1 MSEVLSQS
9 EIDELFKALNTG
21 EIDVNEIQE
30 SNVQKG
36 IKVYDFARPSKFSKE
51 QLRTLE
57 IIFENYSRLLSTYL
71 SGHLRTMVSAEV
83 MNAEAITYSEFSN
96 ALINPVILAVTD
108 FRPLKGSILLELSP
122 NMGYTIIDRVLGGSG
137 SGSGMNTIRD
147 FTDIERVI
155 LERLFIQFVQLL
167 VEPWQSVIEL
177 EPMLEKIETNS
188 QVVQIISPNE
198 IIALV
203 TLNIKIGNVAGMM
216 NICIP
221 HLVIESIMDKL
232 NTKFWF
238 AQREQELGPSYEEY
252 IQKMIQKSP
261 IPVKAVLGK
270 THITIR
276 EFLELTES
284 DIIRLDKDI
293 DSDLDIYVGNIL
305 KFTGTPGEYKN
316 KVAVKINRVITR
328 EDE

>member
-1 MSEVLSQS
+1 MGEVLSQS

-21 EIDVNEIQE
+21 EIDVTEMQE
-30 SNVQKG
+30 ASEHKG
-36 IKVYDFARPSKFSKE
+36 VKVYDFARPSKFSKE

-57 IIFENYSRLLSTYL
+57 IIFENYARLISTYL
-71 SGHLRTMVSAEV
+71 SGHLRTLVSAEV
-83 MNAEAITYSEFSN
+83 RNAEAVTYSEFSN

-108 FRPLKGSILLELSP
+108 FRPLKGSIILEISP
-122 NMGYTIIDRVLGGSG
+122 NMGFTIIDRVLGGSG
-137 SGSGMNTIRD
+137 SEMNNIRD

-155 LERLFIQFVQLL
+155 LEKFFIQFVELL
-167 VEPWQSVIEL
+167 VEPWQNVIEL
-177 EPMLEKIETNS
+177 DPMLEKIETNS

-203 TLNIKIGNVAGMM
+203 TLNIKIGNVAGLM

-238 AQREQELGPSYEEY
+238 AQKEQELGPSYEEY
-252 IQKMIQKSP
+252 IQKMIRKTRMP
-261 IPVKAVLGK
+261 IRAVLGK
-270 THITIR
+270 THITVK
-276 EFLELTES
+276 EFLELTRS
-284 DIIRLDKDI
+284 DIVRLDRDI

-316 KVAVKINRVITR
+316 KVAIRINQVITR

>member
-1 MSEVLSQS
+1 MGEVLSQS

-21 EIDVNEIQE
+21 EIDVNDMQE
-30 SNVQKG
+30 ANEQKG
-36 IKVYDFARPSKFSKE
+36 VKIYDFTRPSKFSKE

-57 IIFENYSRLLSTYL
+57 IIFENYARLISTYL
-71 SGHLRTMVSAEV
+71 SGHLRTMVTAEV

-96 ALINPVILAVTD
+96 ALINPVILGVAD

-137 SGSGMNTIRD
+137 SGLNSIRD

-155 LERLFIQFVQLL
+155 LEKFFVQFVQLL
-167 VEPWQSVIEL
+167 VEPWQNVVEL
-177 EPMLEKIETNS
+177 DPMLEKIETNS

-238 AQREQELGPSYEEY
+238 AQKEQELGPSYEEY
-252 IQKMIQKSP
+252 IQKMIQKSRV
-261 IPVKAVLGK
+261 PVKAVLGK

-276 EFLELTES
+276 EFLDLTRN
-284 DIIRLDKDI
+284 DIVKLDKDI

-316 KVAVKINRVITR
+316 KVAIKINQVITR

>member
-1 MSEVLSQS
+1 MGEVLSQS

-21 EIDVNEIQE
+21 EIDVNDMQE
-30 SNVQKG
+30 ANEQKG
-36 IKVYDFARPSKFSKE
+36 VKVYDFTRPSKFSKE

-57 IIFENYSRLLSTYL
+57 IIFENYARLISTYL

-83 MNAEAITYSEFSN
+83 MNAEAVTYSEFSN

-122 NMGYTIIDRVLGGSG
+122 NMGFTIIDRVLGGSG
-137 SGSGMNTIRD
+137 SGLNNIRD

-155 LERLFIQFVQLL
+155 LEKIFIQFVHLL
-167 VEPWQSVIEL
+167 VEPWQNVVEL
-177 EPMLEKIETNS
+177 DPVLEKIETNS

-203 TLNIKIGNVAGMM
+203 TLNIKIGSVAGMM

-238 AQREQELGPSYEEY
+238 SQKEQELGPSYEEY
-252 IQKMIQKSP
+252 IQKMIQKSRV
-261 IPVKAVLGK
+261 PVKAILGK
-270 THITIR
+270 THITVK
-276 EFLELTES
+276 EFLELMRS
-284 DIIRLDKDI
+284 DIIKLDKDI
-293 DSDLDIYVGNIL
+293 DSDLDVYVGNIL

-316 KVAVKINRVITR
+316 KVAIKINQVITR

>member
-1 MSEVLSQS
+1 MGEVLSQS
-9 EIDELFKALNTG
+9 EIDDLFKALNTG
-21 EIDVNEIQE
+21 EIDVSEIQE
-30 SNVQKG
+30 ANVQKG
-36 IKVYDFARPSKFSKE
+36 IKIYDFARPSKFSKE

-57 IIFENYSRLLSTYL
+57 IVFENYARLISTYL

-96 ALINPVILAVTD
+96 ALNNPVILAVTD

-137 SGSGMNTIRD
+137 SGINTIRD

-155 LERLFIQFVQLL
+155 LEKLFIQFVQLL
-167 VEPWQSVIEL
+167 VEPWQNVVEL

-238 AQREQELGPSYEEY
+238 AQKEQELGPSYEEY
-252 IQKMIQKSP
+252 IQKMIQKSRV
-261 IPVKAVLGK
+261 PVKAILGK
-270 THITIR
+270 THITVR
-276 EFLELTES
+276 EFLDLMRS
-284 DIIRLDKDI
+284 DIIKLDKDI

-316 KVAVKINRVITR
+316 KVAVKINKVITR

>member
-1 MSEVLSQS
+1 MGEVLSQS

-21 EIDVNEIQE
+21 EINVNDMQE
-30 SNVQKG
+30 ANEQKG
-36 IKVYDFARPSKFSKE
+36 VKVYDFTRPSKFSKE

-57 IIFENYSRLLSTYL
+57 IIFENYARLISTYL
-71 SGHLRTMVSAEV
+71 SGHLRTMVTVEV
-83 MNAEAITYSEFSN
+83 MNAEAVTYSEFSN

-122 NMGYTIIDRVLGGSG
+122 NVGYTIIDRVLGGSG
-137 SGSGMNTIRD
+137 IGLTNIRE

-155 LERLFIQFVQLL
+155 LEKIFVQFVQLL
-167 VEPWQSVIEL
+167 QEPWQNVVEL
-177 EPMLEKIETNS
+177 DPVLEKIETNS

-238 AQREQELGPSYEEY
+238 AQKEQELGPSYEEY
-252 IQKMIQKSP
+252 IQKMIQKSRV
-261 IPVKAVLGK
+261 PVRAVLGK
-270 THITIR
+270 THITVS
-276 EFLELTES
+276 EFLDLMRT
-284 DIIRLDKDI
+284 DIIKLDKDI

-316 KVAVKINRVITR
+316 KVAIKINQVITR

>member
-1 MSEVLSQS
+1 MGEVLSQS

-21 EIDVNEIQE
+21 EIDVNDMQE
-30 SNVQKG
+30 ANEQKG
-36 IKVYDFARPSKFSKE
+36 VKVYDFTRPSKFSKE

-57 IIFENYSRLLSTYL
+57 IIFENYARLISTYL

-83 MNAEAITYSEFSN
+83 MNAEAVTYSEFSN

-122 NMGYTIIDRVLGGSG
+122 NMGFTIIDRVLGGSG
-137 SGSGMNTIRD
+137 SGVNSIRD

-155 LERLFIQFVQLL
+155 LEKIFVQFVQLL
-167 VEPWQSVIEL
+167 VEPWQNVVEL
-177 EPMLEKIETNS
+177 DPMLEKIETNS

-203 TLNIKIGNVAGMM
+203 TLNIKIGNIAGMM

-238 AQREQELGPSYEEY
+238 SQKEQELGPSYEEY
-252 IQKMIQKSP
+252 IQKMIQKSRV
-261 IPVKAVLGK
+261 PVKVILGK
-270 THITIR
+270 THITVK
-276 EFLELTES
+276 EFLELMRA
-284 DIIRLDKDI
+284 DIVKLDKNI

-316 KVAVKINRVITR
+316 KVAVKINKVITR

>member
-21 EIDVNEIQE
+21 EIDVNEMKE
-30 SNVQKG
+30 ANVQKG
-36 IKVYDFARPSKFSKE
+36 IKTYDFARPSKFSKE

-57 IIFENYSRLLSTYL
+57 IIFENYARLISTYL

-137 SGSGMNTIRD
+137 SGINTIRD

-155 LERLFIQFVQLL
+155 LEKLFIQFVQLL
-167 VEPWQSVIEL
+167 VEPWQNVVEL

-238 AQREQELGPSYEEY
+238 AQKEQELGPSYEEY

-284 DIIRLDKDI
+284 DIIKLDKDI
-293 DSDLDIYVGNIL
+293 DSDLDVYVGNIL

-316 KVAVKINRVITR
+316 KVAVKINKVITR

>member
-1 MSEVLSQS
+1 MGEVLSQS
-9 EIDELFKALNTG
+9 EIDDLFKALNTG
-21 EIDVNEIQE
+21 EL
-30 SNVQKG
+30 NVTEMQDTKEQRG
-36 IKVYDFARPSKFSKE
+36 VKLYDFARPSKFSKE

-57 IIFENYSRLLSTYL
+57 IIFESYSRLISTYL
-71 SGHLRTMVSAEV
+71 SGHLRSRVSVEV
-83 MNAEAITYSEFSN
+83 MNSEAVTYSEFAN

-108 FRPLKGSILLELSP
+108 FRPLKGSILMELSP

-137 SGSGMNTIRD
+137 QGLEKIRE

-155 LERLFIQFVQLL
+155 LEKMFLQFVQLL
-167 VEPWQSVIEL
+167 TEPWENVVDL
-177 EPMLEKIETNS
+177 DPMLEKIETNS

-232 NTKFWF
+232 NTKYWF
-238 AQREQELGPSYEEY
+238 SQKEQELGPSYEEY
-252 IQKMIQKSP
+252 IQKMIEKSRIP
-261 IPVKAVLGK
+261 IKAVLGK
-270 THITIR
+270 THVTVR
-276 EFLELTES
+276 EFLELQRD
-284 DIIRLDKDI
+284 DIVRLDKDI
-293 DSDLDIYVGNIL
+293 DSDLDVYVGNIL
-305 KFTGTPGEYKN
+305 KFSGTPGEYKN
-316 KVAVKINRVITR
+316 KVAIKINHVIKR

>member
-1 MSEVLSQS
+1 MGEVLSQS

-21 EIDVNEIQE
+21 EIDVNDMQE
-30 SNVQKG
+30 ANVQKG
-36 IKVYDFARPSKFSKE
+36 VKVYDFARPSKFSKE

-57 IIFENYSRLLSTYL
+57 IIFENYARLVSTYL
-71 SGHLRTMVSAEV
+71 SGHLRTLVSAEV
-83 MNAEAITYSEFSN
+83 MNAEAVTYSEFSN

-137 SGSGMNTIRD
+137 KGLETLRD

-155 LERLFIQFVQLL
+155 LEKIFIQFVQLL
-167 VEPWQSVIEL
+167 VEPWQNVVEL
-177 EPMLEKIETNS
+177 DPLLEKIETNS

-238 AQREQELGPSYEEY
+238 SQKEQELGPSYEEY
-252 IQKMIQKSP
+252 IQKMIEKSRV
-261 IPVKAVLGK
+261 PVKAVLGK
-270 THITIR
+270 THITVK
-276 EFLELTES
+276 EFLELS
-284 DIIRLDKDI
+284 RMDIVKLDKDI
-293 DSDLDIYVGNIL
+293 DSELDIYVGNIL
-305 KFTGTPGEYKN
+305 KFTGTPGEVKN
-316 KVAVKINRVITR
+316 KYAIKINEVIQR

>member
-1 MSEVLSQS
+1 MGEVLSQS

-21 EIDVNEIQE
+21 EIDVNDMQE
-30 SNVQKG
+30 ANEQKG
-36 IKVYDFARPSKFSKE
+36 VKVYDFTRPSKFSKE

-57 IIFENYSRLLSTYL
+57 IIFENYARLISTYL

-83 MNAEAITYSEFSN
+83 MNAEAVTYSEFSN

-122 NMGYTIIDRVLGGSG
+122 NMGFTIIDRVLGGSG
-137 SGSGMNTIRD
+137 SGLNSIRD

-155 LERLFIQFVQLL
+155 LEKIFVQFVQLL
-167 VEPWQSVIEL
+167 VEPWQNVVEL
-177 EPMLEKIETNS
+177 DPVLEKIETNS

-198 IIALV
+198 TIALV

-238 AQREQELGPSYEEY
+238 SQKEQELGPSYGEY
-252 IQKMIQKSP
+252 IQKMIQKSRV
-261 IPVKAVLGK
+261 PVKVVLGK
-270 THITIR
+270 THITVK
-276 EFLELTES
+276 EFLELMRA
-284 DIIRLDKDI
+284 DIIKLDKNI
-293 DSDLDIYVGNIL
+293 DSDLDVYVGNIL

-316 KVAVKINRVITR
+316 KVAIKINQVITR

>member
-1 MSEVLSQS
+1 MGEVLSQS

-21 EIDVNEIQE
+21 EIDVNDMQE
-30 SNVQKG
+30 ANEQKG
-36 IKVYDFARPSKFSKE
+36 VKVYDFTRPSKFSKE

-57 IIFENYSRLLSTYL
+57 IIFENYARLISTYL

-83 MNAEAITYSEFSN
+83 MNAEAVTYSEFSN

-122 NMGYTIIDRVLGGSG
+122 NMGFTIIDRVLGGSG
-137 SGSGMNTIRD
+137 SGLNNIRD

-155 LERLFIQFVQLL
+155 LEKIFIQFVHLL
-167 VEPWQSVIEL
+167 VEPWQNVVEL
-177 EPMLEKIETNS
+177 DPMLEKIETNS

-203 TLNIKIGNVAGMM
+203 TLNIKIGSVAGMM

-238 AQREQELGPSYEEY
+238 SQKEQELGPSYEEY
-252 IQKMIQKSP
+252 IQKMIQKSRV
-261 IPVKAVLGK
+261 PVKAILGK
-270 THITIR
+270 THITVK
-276 EFLELTES
+276 EFLELMRS
-284 DIIRLDKDI
+284 DIIKLDKDI
-293 DSDLDIYVGNIL
+293 DSDLDVYVGNIL

-316 KVAVKINRVITR
+316 KVAIKINEVITR

>member
-1 MSEVLSQS
+1 MGEVLSQS

-21 EIDVNEIQE
+21 EINVNDMQE
-30 SNVQKG
+30 ANEQKG
-36 IKVYDFARPSKFSKE
+36 VKVYDFTRPSKFSKE

-57 IIFENYSRLLSTYL
+57 IIFENYARLISTYL
-71 SGHLRTMVSAEV
+71 SGHLRTMVTTEV

-122 NMGYTIIDRVLGGSG
+122 NVGYTIIDRVLGGSG
-137 SGSGMNTIRD
+137 SGLASVRD

-155 LERLFIQFVQLL
+155 LEKIFVQFVQLL
-167 VEPWQSVIEL
+167 AEPWQNVVEL
-177 EPMLEKIETNS
+177 DPVLEKIETNS

-238 AQREQELGPSYEEY
+238 AQKEQELGPSYEEY
-252 IQKMIQKSP
+252 IQKMIQKSRV
-261 IPVKAVLGK
+261 PVRAVLGK
-270 THITIR
+270 THITVS
-276 EFLELTES
+276 EFLDLMRT
-284 DIIRLDKDI
+284 DIIKLDRDI

-316 KVAVKINRVITR
+316 KVAVKINQVITR

>member
-1 MSEVLSQS
+1 MGEVLSQS

-21 EIDVNEIQE
+21 EIDVSEMKE
-30 SNVQKG
+30 ANVQKG
-36 IKVYDFARPSKFSKE
+36 IKIYDFARPSKFSKE

-57 IIFENYSRLLSTYL
+57 IVFENYARLISTYL

-96 ALINPVILAVTD
+96 ALNNPVILAVTD

-137 SGSGMNTIRD
+137 SGINTIRD

-155 LERLFIQFVQLL
+155 LEKLFIQFVQLL
-167 VEPWQSVIEL
+167 VEPWQNVVEL

-238 AQREQELGPSYEEY
+238 AQKEQELGPSYEEY
-252 IQKMIQKSP
+252 IQKMIQKSRV
-261 IPVKAVLGK
+261 PVKAVLGK
-270 THITIR
+270 THITVR
-276 EFLELTES
+276 EFLDLMRS
-284 DIIRLDKDI
+284 DIIKLDKDI

-316 KVAVKINRVITR
+316 KAAVKINKVITR

>member
-1 MSEVLSQS
+1 MGEVLSQS

-21 EIDVNEIQE
+21 EIDVNDMQE
-30 SNVQKG
+30 ANEQKG
-36 IKVYDFARPSKFSKE
+36 VKVYDFTRPSKFSKE

-57 IIFENYSRLLSTYL
+57 IIFENYARLISTYL
-71 SGHLRTMVSAEV
+71 SGHLRTMVTAEV

-137 SGSGMNTIRD
+137 SGLNAIRD

-155 LERLFIQFVQLL
+155 LEKIFVQFVQLL
-167 VEPWQSVIEL
+167 VEPWQNVVEL

-238 AQREQELGPSYEEY
+238 AQKEQELGPSYEEY
-252 IQKMIQKSP
+252 IQKMIQKSKV
-261 IPVKAVLGK
+261 PVRAVLGK
-270 THITIR
+270 THITVK
-276 EFLELTES
+276 EFLDLMRS
-284 DIIRLDKDI
+284 DIIKLDKDI

-316 KVAVKINRVITR
+316 KVAVKINQVITR

>member
-1 MSEVLSQS
+1 MGEVLSQS

-21 EIDVNEIQE
+21 EIDVNDMQE
-30 SNVQKG
+30 ANEQKG
-36 IKVYDFARPSKFSKE
+36 VKVYDFTRPSKFSKE

-57 IIFENYSRLLSTYL
+57 IIFENYARLISTYL

-83 MNAEAITYSEFSN
+83 MNAEAVTYSEFSN

-122 NMGYTIIDRVLGGSG
+122 NMGFTIIDRVLGGSG
-137 SGSGMNTIRD
+137 SGLNNIRD

-155 LERLFIQFVQLL
+155 LEKIFIQFVHLL
-167 VEPWQSVIEL
+167 VEPWQNVVEL
-177 EPMLEKIETNS
+177 DPVLEKIETNS

-198 IIALV
+198 TIALV
-203 TLNIKIGNVAGMM
+203 TLNIKIGSVAGMM

-238 AQREQELGPSYEEY
+238 SQKEQELGPSYEEY
-252 IQKMIQKSP
+252 IQKMIQKSRV
-261 IPVKAVLGK
+261 PVKAILGK
-270 THITIR
+270 THITVK
-276 EFLELTES
+276 EFLELMRS
-284 DIIRLDKDI
+284 DIIKLDKDI
-293 DSDLDIYVGNIL
+293 DSDLDVYVGNIL

-316 KVAVKINRVITR
+316 KVAIKINQVITR

>member
-1 MSEVLSQS
+1 MGEVLSQS

-21 EIDVNEIQE
+21 EIDVNDMQE
-30 SNVQKG
+30 ANEQKG
-36 IKVYDFARPSKFSKE
+36 VKVYDFTRPSKFSKE

-57 IIFENYSRLLSTYL
+57 IIFENYARLISTYL

-83 MNAEAITYSEFSN
+83 MNAEAVTYSEFSN

-122 NMGYTIIDRVLGGSG
+122 NMGFTIIDRVLGGSG
-137 SGSGMNTIRD
+137 SGLNSIRD

-155 LERLFIQFVQLL
+155 LEKIFVQFVQLL
-167 VEPWQSVIEL
+167 VEPWQNVVEL
-177 EPMLEKIETNS
+177 DPMLEKIETNS

-198 IIALV
+198 TIALV

-238 AQREQELGPSYEEY
+238 SQKEQELGPSYEEY
-252 IQKMIQKSP
+252 IQKMIEKSRV
-261 IPVKAVLGK
+261 PVKVILGK
-270 THITIR
+270 THITVK
-276 EFLELTES
+276 EFLELMRS
-284 DIIRLDKDI
+284 DIIKLDKDI
-293 DSDLDIYVGNIL
+293 DSDLDVYVGNIL

-316 KVAVKINRVITR
+316 KVAIKINQVITR

>member
-1 MSEVLSQS
+1 VGEVLSQS

-21 EIDVNEIQE
+21 EIDVNDMQE
-30 SNVQKG
+30 ANEQKG
-36 IKVYDFARPSKFSKE
+36 VKIYDFTRPSKFSKE

-57 IIFENYSRLLSTYL
+57 IIFENYARLISTYL
-71 SGHLRTMVSAEV
+71 SGHLRTMVTAEV

-137 SGSGMNTIRD
+137 SGLNNIRD

-155 LERLFIQFVQLL
+155 LEKIFIQFIQLL
-167 VEPWQSVIEL
+167 VEPWQNVVEL

-238 AQREQELGPSYEEY
+238 AQKEQELGPSYEEY
-252 IQKMIQKSP
+252 IQKMIQKSRV
-261 IPVKAVLGK
+261 PVKAVLGK

-276 EFLELTES
+276 EFLELMRN
-284 DIIRLDKDI
+284 DIIKLDKDI

-316 KVAVKINRVITR
+316 KVAIKINQVITR

>member
-1 MSEVLSQS
+1 MGEVLSQS

-21 EIDVNEIQE
+21 EIDVNEMQG
-30 SNVQKG
+30 SNEQKG
-36 IKVYDFARPSKFSKE
+36 VKVYDFTRPSKFSKE

-57 IIFENYSRLLSTYL
+57 IIFESYARLISTYL

-83 MNAEAITYSEFSN
+83 MNAEAVTYSEFSN

-108 FRPLKGSILLELSP
+108 FTPLKGSILLELSS

-137 SGSGMNTIRD
+137 KGLEIVRE
-147 FTDIERVI
+147 FTDIERII
-155 LERLFIQFVQLL
+155 LEKIFVQLVQL
-167 VEPWQSVIEL
+167 LREPWQNVVDL
-177 EPMLEKIETNS
+177 DPKLEKIETNS

-232 NTKFWF
+232 NTKYWF
-238 AQREQELGPSYEEY
+238 AQKEQELGPSYEEY
-252 IQKMIQKSP
+252 IEKMVESTKV
-261 IPVKAVLGK
+261 PVKAVLGK
-270 THITIR
+270 THITVL
-276 EFLELTES
+276 EFLELSKS
-284 DIIRLDKDI
+284 DVIRLDKDI
-293 DSDLDIYVGNIL
+293 DSDIDIYVGNIL
-305 KFTGTPGEYKN
+305 KFSGTPGEYKN
-316 KVAVKINRVITR
+316 KLAIKINEIIKR
-328 EDE
+328 EHNQ

>member
-1 MSEVLSQS
+1 MGEVLSQS

-21 EIDVNEIQE
+21 ELSVNEIQE
-30 SNVQKG
+30 ANEQKG
-36 IKVYDFARPSKFSKE
+36 VKVYDFARPSKFSKE

-57 IIFENYSRLLSTYL
+57 IIFESYARLVSTYL
-71 SGHLRTMVSAEV
+71 SGHLRTLVSVEV

-96 ALINPVILAVTD
+96 ALINPVILAVAD
-108 FRPLKGSILLELSP
+108 FKPLKGSIILELTP
-122 NMGYTIIDRVLGGSG
+122 NMGYAIIDRVLGGSG
-137 SGSGMNTIRD
+137 AGLEKVRE

-155 LERLFIQFVQLL
+155 LEKIFVQFVQLL
-167 VEPWQSVIEL
+167 REPWKNVVDL

-232 NTKFWF
+232 NTKYWF
-238 AQREQELGPSYEEY
+238 TQKEQELGPSYEEY
-252 IQKMIQKSP
+252 IQRMIEKSKV
-261 IPVKAVLGK
+261 PVRAVLGK
-270 THITIR
+270 THITVR
-276 EFLELTES
+276 EFLELKCT
-284 DIIRLDKDI
+284 DIVKLDKDI

-305 KFTGTPGEYKN
+305 KFSGTPGEYKN
-316 KVAVKINRVITR
+316 KVAIKINEVIQR

>member
-1 MSEVLSQS
+1 MGEVLSQS

-21 EIDVNEIQE
+21 EINVNDMQDASE
-30 SNVQKG
+30 QKG
-36 IKVYDFARPSKFSKE
+36 VKVYDFARPSKFSKE

-57 IIFENYSRLLSTYL
+57 IIFENYGRLISTYL

-137 SGSGMNTIRD
+137 SGLNTIRD

-155 LERLFIQFVQLL
+155 LEKIFVQFVQLL
-167 VEPWQSVIEL
+167 VEPWQNVVEL
-177 EPMLEKIETNS
+177 DPMLEKIETNS

-198 IIALV
+198 TIALV

-221 HLVIESIMDKL
+221 HLVIESIMDRL

-238 AQREQELGPSYEEY
+238 AQKEQELGPSYEEY
-252 IQKMIQKSP
+252 IQKMIQKSRV
-261 IPVKAVLGK
+261 PVKAILGK
-270 THITIR
+270 THITIK
-276 EFLELTES
+276 EFLELARM
-284 DIIRLDKDI
+284 DIIKLDKDI
-293 DSDLDIYVGNIL
+293 DTDLEIYVGNIL

-316 KVAVKINRVITR
+316 KVAIKINQVITR

>member
-1 MSEVLSQS
+1 MGEVLSQS

-21 EIDVNEIQE
+21 EIDVNEMQE
-30 SNVQKG
+30 ANVQKG

-57 IIFENYSRLLSTYL
+57 IIFENYARLISTYL

-108 FRPLKGSILLELSP
+108 FRPLKGSVLLELSP

-137 SGSGMNTIRD
+137 NTMSIMRD

-155 LERLFIQFVQLL
+155 LEKLFIQFVQLL
-167 VEPWQSVIEL
+167 VEPWQNVVEL

-216 NICIP
+216 NICLP

-238 AQREQELGPSYEEY
+238 AQKEQELGPSYEEY
-252 IQKMIQKSP
+252 IQKMIQKSRM
-261 IPVKAVLGK
+261 PVKAILGK
-270 THITIR
+270 THITVR
-276 EFLELTES
+276 EFLDLSRS
-284 DIIRLDKDI
+284 DIVKLDKDI

-305 KFTGTPGEYKN
+305 KFTGTPGEYRN
-316 KVAVKINRVITR
+316 KVAVKINKVITR